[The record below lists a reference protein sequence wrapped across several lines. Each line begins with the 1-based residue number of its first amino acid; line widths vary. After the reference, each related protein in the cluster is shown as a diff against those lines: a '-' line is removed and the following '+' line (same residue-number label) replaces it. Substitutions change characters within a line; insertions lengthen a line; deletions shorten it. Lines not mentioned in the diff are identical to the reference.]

1 MLHLGIDL
9 GGTNIAAAVVGDDGK
24 IVARAGLPTPK
35 NPSPD
40 ALADAVARAGLAAIE
55 NAGLRASDIADA
67 GLGTP
72 GAVDGAA
79 GRVIYCSTF
88 SLHDAPLGAEV
99 EQRLGLPVRLCNDAD
114 AAACGE
120 LLSLEEGTQSLIM
133 VTYGTGI
140 GGGSILNGR
149 LLTGCNGAASE
160 LGHMVIRAGGK
171 PCACGRRGCYER
183 YASATALI
191 ERTREAMEA
200 SADSALWR
208 VSGGI
213 DGVTGK
219 TAFAAAALGDE
230 AARRVVEG
238 YLSDLACGLV
248 NLVQIFQPE
257 RIVLGG
263 GISGAGEALLAP
275 VQEILDREDYAR
287 HHKIRTKLSIAA
299 RGNDAGLVGAALIRR
314 FV

>member
-9 GGTNIAAAVVGDDGK
+9 GGTNTVAAVVDERGA
-24 IVARAGLPTPK
+24 IIARAGRPTPQGA
-35 NPSPD
+35 D
-40 ALADAVARAGLAAIE
+40 LAALADAVAQAGRDAIE
-55 NAGLRASDIADA
+55 NAGLHAADIADA

-88 SLHDAPLGAEV
+88 SLHEAPLGDEV
-99 EQRLGLPVRLCNDAD
+99 ARRLGLPVRLCNDAD

-120 LLSLEEGTQSLIM
+120 LLSLEDGTKNLIA

-140 GGGSILNGR
+140 GGGIILNGR
-149 LLTGCNGAASE
+149 LLTGCNGAAGE
-160 LGHMVIRAGGK
+160 LGHMVIRADGK

-219 TAFAAAALGDE
+219 TAFAAAAQGDT

-263 GISGAGEALLAP
+263 GISGEGEALLAP

-287 HHKIRTKLSIAA
+287 HHKVRTKLSIAA